1 MLGNNSGYM
10 FCVIRTD
17 NTNTMENYSTTKVV
31 NASAVSTL
39 LKSVYLQMA
48 AALSVTGLVA
58 YYLSQSIDFWTFL
71 AENASL
77 IWVILFAQ
85 LGLVMWISARIMSM
99 SMSTAT
105 ILFILYSALM
115 GVTMS
120 SIFMI
125 YTSESIAS
133 VFFITAGMFLAMSII
148 GYVTRMNLSGVGH
161 VLFMAL
167 IGIVIASVVNIF
179 LQSEML
185 YWVISYAGVVIFTGL
200 AAYDTQKIKQMLV
213 EYGTA
218 DEMGHKLA
226 LFGALTL
233 YLDFINLF
241 LFLLRIFG
249 NRK

>member
-1 MLGNNSGYM
+1 
-10 FCVIRTD
+10 
-17 NTNTMENYSTTKVV
+17 MENYSTTKVV

-39 LKSVYLQMA
+39 FKSVYLQMA

-58 YYLSQSIDFWTFL
+58 YYLSQSIDFWTFI
-71 AENASL
+71 AENVSL
-77 IWVILFAQ
+77 IWVIFFAQ

-105 ILFILYSALM
+105 ILFIIYSAMM

-120 SIFMI
+120 SIFML
-125 YTSESIAS
+125 YTAESIAY
-133 VFFITAGMFLAMSII
+133 VFFITAGMFLVMSVI
-148 GYVTRMNLSGVGH
+148 GYVTRMDLSKVGS

-167 IGIVIASVVNIF
+167 IGIIIASVVNIF
-179 LQSEML
+179 LESEML
-185 YWVISYAGVVIFTGL
+185 YWIISYVGVVVFTGL
-200 AAYDTQKIKQMLV
+200 TAYDTQKIKHMLV

-218 DEMGHKLA
+218 DDLGNRFA
-226 LFGALTL
+226 LLGALTL

>member
-1 MLGNNSGYM
+1 
-10 FCVIRTD
+10 
-17 NTNTMENYSTTKVV
+17 MENYSTTKVV

-39 LKSVYLQMA
+39 FKSVYLQMA

-58 YYLSQSIDFWTFL
+58 YYLSQSIDFWTFI
-71 AENASL
+71 AENVSL

-99 SMSTAT
+99 SMSAAT
-105 ILFILYSALM
+105 ILFIIYSAMM

-120 SIFMI
+120 SIFML
-125 YTSESIAS
+125 YTMESIAY
-133 VFFITAGMFLAMSII
+133 VFFITAGMFLVMSVI
-148 GYVTRMNLSGVGH
+148 GYVTRMDLSKVGS

-167 IGIVIASVVNIF
+167 IGIIIASVVNIF
-179 LQSEML
+179 LESEML
-185 YWVISYAGVVIFTGL
+185 YWIISYVGVVVFTGL
-200 AAYDTQKIKQMLV
+200 TAYDTQKIKHMLV

-218 DEMGHKLA
+218 DDLGNRFA
-226 LFGALTL
+226 LLGALTL

>member
-1 MLGNNSGYM
+1 
-10 FCVIRTD
+10 
-17 NTNTMENYSTTKVV
+17 MENYSTTKVV

-39 LKSVYLQMA
+39 FKSVYLQMA

-58 YYLSQSIDFWTFL
+58 YYLSQSIDFWTFM
-71 AENASL
+71 AENVSL
-77 IWVILFAQ
+77 IWVIFFAQ

-105 ILFILYSALM
+105 ILFIIYSAMM

-120 SIFMI
+120 SIFML
-125 YTSESIAS
+125 YTAESIAY
-133 VFFITAGMFLAMSII
+133 VFFITAGMFLVMSVL
-148 GYVTRMNLSGVGH
+148 GYVTRMDLSKVGS

-167 IGIVIASVVNIF
+167 IGIIIASVVNIF
-179 LQSEML
+179 LEAEML
-185 YWVISYAGVVIFTGL
+185 YWSIRVVGGVVFTGL
-200 AAYDTQKIKQMLV
+200 AAYDTQKIKHMLV

-218 DEMGHKLA
+218 DDLGNRFA
-226 LFGALTL
+226 LLGALTL

>member
-1 MLGNNSGYM
+1 
-10 FCVIRTD
+10 
-17 NTNTMENYSTTKVV
+17 MENYSTTKVV

-39 LKSVYLQMA
+39 FKSVYLQMA

-58 YYLSQSIDFWTFL
+58 YYLSQSIDFWTFM
-71 AENASL
+71 AENVSL

-105 ILFILYSALM
+105 ILFIIYSAMM

-120 SIFMI
+120 SIFML
-125 YTSESIAS
+125 YTAESIAY
-133 VFFITAGMFLAMSII
+133 VFFITAGMFLVMSVI
-148 GYVTRMNLSGVGH
+148 GYVTRMDLSKVGS

-167 IGIVIASVVNIF
+167 IGIIIASVVNIF
-179 LQSEML
+179 LGSEML
-185 YWVISYAGVVIFTGL
+185 YWIISYVGVVVFTGL
-200 AAYDTQKIKQMLV
+200 TAYDTQKIKHMLV

-218 DEMGHKLA
+218 DDLGHRFA
-226 LFGALTL
+226 LLGALTL

>member
-1 MLGNNSGYM
+1 
-10 FCVIRTD
+10 
-17 NTNTMENYSTTKVV
+17 MENYSTTKVV

-39 LKSVYLQMA
+39 FKSVYLQMA

-58 YYLSQSIDFWTFL
+58 YYLSQSIDFWTFI
-71 AENASL
+71 AENVSL

-105 ILFILYSALM
+105 VLFIIYSAMM

-120 SIFMI
+120 SIFML
-125 YTSESIAS
+125 YTAESIAY
-133 VFFITAGMFLAMSII
+133 VFFITAGMFLVMSVI
-148 GYVTRMNLSGVGH
+148 GYVTRMDLSKVGS

-167 IGIVIASVVNIF
+167 IGIIIASVVNIF
-179 LQSEML
+179 LESEML
-185 YWVISYAGVVIFTGL
+185 YWIISYVGVVVFTGL
-200 AAYDTQKIKQMLV
+200 TAYDTQKIKHMLV

-218 DEMGHKLA
+218 DDLGNRFA
-226 LFGALTL
+226 LLGALTL